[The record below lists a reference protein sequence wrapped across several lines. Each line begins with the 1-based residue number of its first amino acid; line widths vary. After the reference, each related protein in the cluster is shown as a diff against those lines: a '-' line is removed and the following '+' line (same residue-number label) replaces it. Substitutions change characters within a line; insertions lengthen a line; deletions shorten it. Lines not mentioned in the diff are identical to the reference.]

1 LFREGGMSPPHNPT
15 SGEVLPFGKVIDKR
29 ELDAIRREPPDLV
42 KFYAETLQLEPP
54 TLRDDVA
61 DFIADVRS
69 NPVLAGVCAVA
80 GVMAGMLCTVGLA
93 YVWAWFAYGAG
104 L

>member
-1 LFREGGMSPPHNPT
+1 MSPPHNPT

-29 ELDAIRREPPDLV
+29 ELDAIYGDQSNP
-42 KFYAETLQLEPP
+42 FTTWAESLQLEPP

-93 YVWAWFAYGAG
+93 YVWALF